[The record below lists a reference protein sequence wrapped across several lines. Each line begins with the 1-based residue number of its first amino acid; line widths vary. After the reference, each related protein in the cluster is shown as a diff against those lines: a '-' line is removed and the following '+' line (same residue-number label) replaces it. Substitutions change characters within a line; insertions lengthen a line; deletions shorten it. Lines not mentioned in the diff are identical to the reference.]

1 MATTRFYLDLRGRAK
16 DGKGSI
22 VITIYHNRTTAMI
35 PTGIRVA
42 PNEWDG
48 NHIKGVPGS
57 DALNARL
64 AEKKSSVDR
73 SIAYLSIDPDRSD
86 RFDSMT
92 APQIK
97 QAIAEKK
104 VVKPVHLVSD
114 MFTEY
119 LVRDIKEGTKEIYRT
134 TLSKVLAFGG
144 KTLKMEDINLKWL
157 HQFERFLARTQGV
170 NGRAIY
176 LRSLR
181 AVCNYAKHTGAVS
194 TYPFENFS
202 IKHEPTKKRSVSIEI
217 FRKFLNHPAPANLCR
232 YRDYF
237 LLMFYLI
244 GINSK
249 DLLLA
254 SEKRIVNGRLEYI
267 REKTHKKYSI
277 KIEPEAEEL
286 LKKYR
291 GERYLLEAMDHCK
304 HYKNFVHEMN
314 DKLKEIGDVRWE
326 MVPDPED
333 LFGTPRLLKTITPV
347 IPEISTYYARHCWAT
362 FAYEVGISL
371 DVISQ
376 ALGHSS
382 GNRTTLIYV
391 KFNQEAVDVANRRV
405 IDYLLSEDPN
415 PPVPLSESSNSSTSS
430 SSNSG

>member
-1 MATTRFYLDLRGRAK
+1 MATTRFYLDLRGKAK

-35 PTGIRVA
+35 STGIRVA
-42 PNEWDG
+42 PREWDG
-48 NHIKGVPGS
+48 TKVI
-57 DALNARL
+57 RTEL
-64 AEKKSSVDR
+64 AEIINAGLNEKKGKIDKRVAVLSLDDKFRKMTAVDIKTAILKDR
-73 SIAYLSIDPDRSD
+73 PERFRAHFVSDLFAEYLS
-86 RFDSMT
+86 T
-92 APQIK
+92 
-97 QAIAEKK
+97 
-104 VVKPVHLVSD
+104 
-114 MFTEY
+114 
-119 LVRDIKEGTKEIYRT
+119 DIKEGTKEIYRT

-157 HQFERFLARTQGV
+157 HQFEKYLAKTQGV

-181 AVCNYAKHTGAVS
+181 AVCNYALHTNVIS
-194 TYPFENFS
+194 SYPFQNFS
-202 IKHEPTKKRSVSIEI
+202 IRQEPTRKRSVSVQL
-217 FRKFLNHPAPANLCR
+217 FRKFLDYPASGRKAMF
-232 YRDYF
+232 RDYF

-254 SEKRIVNGRLEYI
+254 RKGNLVNGRLEYI

-277 KIEPEAEEL
+277 RIEPEAEEL
-286 LKKYR
+286 LKRYE
-291 GERYLLEAMDHCK
+291 GSGYLLRAMDGCK
-304 HYKNFVHEMN
+304 HYKSFAHEMN
-314 DKLKEIGDVRWE
+314 DHLKMIGEELVE

-333 LFGTPRLLKTITPV
+333 LFGTPRLIKTVKPV
-347 IPEISTYYARHCWAT
+347 IPGISTYYARHCWAT
-362 FAYEVGISL
+362 FAYEAGVTL

-391 KFNQEAVDVANRRV
+391 KYDQNKVDEANRIV
-405 IDYLLSEDPN
+405 IDFIN
-415 PPVPLSESSNSSTSS
+415 RSSL
-430 SSNSG
+430 

>member
-48 NHIKGVPGS
+48 SHVIRISGC
-57 DALNARL
+57 DAINARL
-64 AEKKSSVDR
+64 AEKKSSVDK
-73 SIAYLSIDPDRSD
+73 SIAYLSIDD

-92 APQIK
+92 APQVK
-97 QAIAEKK
+97 QAITKKK
-104 VVKPVHLVSD
+104 VAQPVHLVSD
-114 MFTEY
+114 LFAEY
-119 LVRDIKEGTKEIYRT
+119 LATDIKEGTKVIYRA
-134 TLSKVLAFGG
+134 TLAKVLAFGG
-144 KTLKMEDINLKWL
+144 KSLKMENINLKWL
-157 HQFERFLARTQGV
+157 HQFEMFLSKSQGV

-181 AVCNYAKHTGAVS
+181 AVCNYALHTNS
-194 TYPFENFS
+194 ISYYPFQNFS
-202 IKHEPTKKRSVSIEI
+202 VKQEPTRKRSVPIEL
-217 FRKFLNHPAPANLCR
+217 FRQFLDYPTTARNNV

-244 GINSK
+244 GINTK

-254 SEKRIVNGRLEYI
+254 RKDNLVNGRFEYI

-286 LKKYR
+286 LKKYQ
-291 GERYLLEAMDHCK
+291 GKDYLLEAMDHCK
-304 HYKNFVHEMN
+304 HYRSFAHEIN
-314 DKLKEIGDVRWE
+314 DGLKEIGPVVE
-326 MVPDPED
+326 EEVPDPDD
-333 LFGTPRLLKTITPV
+333 LFAPV
-347 IPEISTYYARHCWAT
+347 RINKIIKPIVPGISTYYARHCWAT
-362 FAYEVGISL
+362 FAYDIGISL
-371 DVISQ
+371 DTISQ

-391 KFNQEAVDVANRRV
+391 KFDQQKIDEANRRV
-405 IDYLLSEDPN
+405 IDALLY
-415 PPVPLSESSNSSTSS
+415 PPDEQVI
-430 SSNSG
+430 

>member
-1 MATTRFYLDLRGRAK
+1 MTLCGIVCRQILIFAQTHFDMATTRFYLDLRGRAK

-22 VITIYHNRTTAMI
+22 VITIYHNRTTATI

-48 NHIKGVPGS
+48 SHVIRVAGC
-57 DALNARL
+57 DAINAKL
-64 AEKKSSVDR
+64 AEKISSVNR
-73 SIAYLSIDPDRSD
+73 SIAYLSIDSN

-92 APQIK
+92 APQVK

-104 VVKPVHLVSD
+104 VVKPVHFISD
-114 MFTEY
+114 LFAEY
-119 LVRDIKEGTKEIYRT
+119 LATDIKEGTKEIYRA
-134 TLSKVLAFGG
+134 TLAKVLAFGG

-157 HQFERFLARTQGV
+157 HQFEIFLSKTQGV

-181 AVCNYAKHTGAVS
+181 AVCNYAVHTNAVQS
-194 TYPFENFS
+194 YPFQNFS
-202 IKHEPTKKRSVSIEI
+202 IRQEPTRKRSVSVEL
-217 FRKFLNHPAPANLCR
+217 FREFLDCPTSARNAMF
-232 YRDYF
+232 RDYF

-244 GINSK
+244 GMNSK

-254 SEKRIVNGRLEYI
+254 RKGNIVNGRLEYI

-277 KIEPEAEEL
+277 KVEPEAEEL
-286 LKKYR
+286 LKRYE
-291 GERYLLEAMDHCK
+291 GENYLLRAMDGCK
-304 HYKNFVHEMN
+304 HYKSFAHEMN
-314 DKLKEIGDVRWE
+314 DHLKMIGEEVVE
-326 MVPDPED
+326 TVPDMED
-333 LFGTPRLLKTITPV
+333 LFGTPRLIKTVKPV
-347 IPEISTYYARHCWAT
+347 IPGVSTYYARHCWAT
-362 FAYEVGISL
+362 FAYEAGVPL

-391 KFNQEAVDVANRRV
+391 KFNQQAVDDANRKV
-405 IDYLLSEDPN
+405 IDFVFNGCARRE
-415 PPVPLSESSNSSTSS
+415 
-430 SSNSG
+430 

>member
-48 NHIKGVPGS
+48 NHVIRVSGC
-57 DALNARL
+57 DAINARL
-64 AEKKSSVDR
+64 AEKKSVIDR
-73 SIAYLSIDPDRSD
+73 SIAYLSIDAD

-92 APQIK
+92 APQVK
-97 QAIAEKK
+97 QAITEKK

-114 MFTEY
+114 LFAEY
-119 LVRDIKEGTKEIYRT
+119 LATDIKEGTKEIYRT

-157 HQFERFLARTQGV
+157 HQFEMYLAKTQGV

-181 AVCNYAKHTGAVS
+181 AVCNYALHTNS
-194 TYPFENFS
+194 ISYYPFQNFS
-202 IKHEPTKKRSVSIEI
+202 IKQEPTRKRSVSVEL
-217 FRKFLNHPAPANLCR
+217 FREFLDYPTTERNMMF
-232 YRDYF
+232 RDYF

-254 SEKRIVNGRLEYI
+254 SGKQIINNRLEYI

-277 KIEPEAEEL
+277 RIEPEAEEL
-286 LKKYR
+286 LKRYK
-291 GERYLLEAMDHCK
+291 GKNYLLEAMDHCK
-304 HYKNFVHEMN
+304 HYKSFAHEMN
-314 DKLKEIGDVRWE
+314 DHLKMIGEEIVE
-326 MVPDPED
+326 SVPDPED
-333 LFGTPRLLKTITPV
+333 LFGTPRLIKTIKPV
-347 IPEISTYYARHCWAT
+347 IPGISTYFARHCWAT
-362 FAYEVGISL
+362 FAYEAGIPL
-371 DVISQ
+371 DIISE

-391 KFNQEAVDVANRRV
+391 KFNQQSVDDANRKV
-405 IDYLLSEDPN
+405 IDFVKQSAR
-415 PPVPLSESSNSSTSS
+415 
-430 SSNSG
+430 

>member
-1 MATTRFYLDLRGRAK
+1 MQNCLQTNLYICIKQSNMATTRFYLDLRGKAK

-48 NHIKGVPGS
+48 NHVIRIDGC
-57 DALNARL
+57 DAINARL
-64 AEKKSSVDR
+64 AEKISSVNR
-73 SIAYLSIDPDRSD
+73 SIAYLSMDSNG
-86 RFDSMT
+86 FDSMT
-92 APQIK
+92 APQVK
-97 QAIAEKK
+97 QAITEKK
-104 VVKPVHLVSD
+104 VIQPVHLVSD
-114 MFTEY
+114 LFAEY
-119 LVRDIKEGTKEIYRT
+119 LATDIKEGTKEIYRA
-134 TLSKVLAFGG
+134 TLAKVLAFGG
-144 KTLKMEDINLKWL
+144 KTLKMENINLKWL
-157 HQFERFLARTQGV
+157 HQFEMFLAKTQGV

-181 AVCNYAKHTGAVS
+181 AICNYAVHTNAVQS
-194 TYPFENFS
+194 YAFQNFS
-202 IKHEPTKKRSVSIEI
+202 IKQEPTRKRSVSVEL
-217 FRKFLNHPAPANLCR
+217 FRKFLNYPTSPANAR

-249 DLLLA
+249 DLLLGL
-254 SEKRIVNGRLEYI
+254 EKQIINGRFEYI

-286 LKKYR
+286 LKRYKGR
-291 GERYLLEAMDHCK
+291 NYLLEAMDGCK
-304 HYKNFVHEMN
+304 HYKSFAHEMN
-314 DKLKEIGDVRWE
+314 DHLKEIGKVEWE
-326 MVPDPED
+326 MVPDSED
-333 LFGTPRLLKTITPV
+333 LFGTPQLIKKITPV
-347 IPEISTYYARHCWAT
+347 IPGISTYYARHCWAT
-362 FAYEVGISL
+362 FAYEAGVPL

-391 KFNQEAVDVANRRV
+391 KYDQEKVDSANRTVINFVFNQRV
-405 IDYLLSEDPN
+405 QQE
-415 PPVPLSESSNSSTSS
+415 
-430 SSNSG
+430 